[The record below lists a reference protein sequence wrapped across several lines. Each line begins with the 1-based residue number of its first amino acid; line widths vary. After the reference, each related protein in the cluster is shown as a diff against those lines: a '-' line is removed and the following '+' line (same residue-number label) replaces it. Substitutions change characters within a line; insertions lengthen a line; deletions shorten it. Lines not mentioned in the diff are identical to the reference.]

1 MPRSSPVPYLRLVD
15 GPAPEAVESACH
27 AGDEGILLGFISM
40 SSLSEFDD
48 GFRMILTRVQPS
60 WVFDLRPVPYFN
72 IGQLDRIR
80 AFDLFSSLRAT
91 YRDVADRLQIT
102 DRKDAS
108 LNSGAVARYIAEA
121 LSTRSWRGPVVVL
134 VDDRESLSHALR
146 VLPSHLKSSA
156 AWCAFELSA
165 IVRDGVPDLILRTP
179 RGEAKTLQP
188 KWLGDRGFASPE

>member
-1 MPRSSPVPYLRLVD
+1 LVD
-15 GPAPEAVESACH
+15 GPAPEAVESAHH
-27 AGDEGILLGFISM
+27 ADDEGILLGFVSM
-40 SSLSEFDD
+40 SSLSESDD
-48 GFRMILTRVQPS
+48 GFRTILTRIQPS
-60 WVFDLRPVPYFN
+60 WVFDLRPAPYFN
-72 IGQLDRIR
+72 IGQLNRIR

-91 YRDVADRLQIT
+91 YRDVAGRLRIT

-121 LSTRSWRGPVVVL
+121 LSTRSWRAPVVVL

-179 RGEAKTLQP
+179 QGEAKTLQP